1 MIDSTYGLD
10 GISVIKIEIF
20 VCNLIL
26 DMHIKPNS
34 KSLVSYLVWTC
45 GTPATYWPS
54 VGSCFC
60 DRPTT
65 VSVLRLSVT
74 LDIV

>member
-1 MIDSTYGLD
+1 MIDSTCGLE
-10 GISVIKIEIF
+10 GIRVIYIYILL
-20 VCNLIL
+20 CSLIL

-45 GTPATYWPS
+45 GTPPTYWPS

-65 VSVLRLSVT
+65 FSILRLSVT
-74 LDIV
+74 LDKV